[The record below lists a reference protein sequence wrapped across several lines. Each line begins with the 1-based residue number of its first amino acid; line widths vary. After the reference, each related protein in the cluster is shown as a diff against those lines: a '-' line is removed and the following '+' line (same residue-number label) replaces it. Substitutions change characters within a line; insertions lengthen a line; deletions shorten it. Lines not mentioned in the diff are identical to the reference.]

1 MIDRFAEFVTVVDD
15 ISGDSVEVE
24 GCQCYYSNS
33 LEGIGGRNWMIGYVT
48 GWSPSIGPDEQLDDA
63 EHVGFRVYRV
73 DEDDGVKRGVWVHMD
88 EGKIQRSELDIT
100 VVAVPAED
108 SQIVSGDPRVVAR
121 RLMDAAHRLENQT
134 FEACFSDAMKKEWE
148 VQS

>member
-1 MIDRFAEFVTVVDD
+1 
-15 ISGDSVEVE
+15 
-24 GCQCYYSNS
+24 
-33 LEGIGGRNWMIGYVT
+33 
-48 GWSPSIGPDEQLDDA
+48 
-63 EHVGFRVYRV
+63 
-73 DEDDGVKRGVWVHMD
+73 MD

-108 SQIVSGDPRVVAR
+108 SQIASGDPRVVAR